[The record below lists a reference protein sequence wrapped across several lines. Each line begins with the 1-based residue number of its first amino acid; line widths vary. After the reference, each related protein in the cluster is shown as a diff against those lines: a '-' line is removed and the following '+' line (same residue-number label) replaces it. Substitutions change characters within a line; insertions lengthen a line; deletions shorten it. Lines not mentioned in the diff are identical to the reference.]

1 MLAHSEYLQLD
12 NVTATWIAYRGE
24 LHSPMGG
31 ATTFLCASVPR
42 IEGISPL
49 PGTNY
54 LFTDQGTL

>member
-31 ATTFLCASVPR
+31 ATTFLCASVLR
-42 IEGISPL
+42 IEGPP
-49 PGTNY
+49 PGTYY
-54 LFTDQGTL
+54 LFTAQSTL